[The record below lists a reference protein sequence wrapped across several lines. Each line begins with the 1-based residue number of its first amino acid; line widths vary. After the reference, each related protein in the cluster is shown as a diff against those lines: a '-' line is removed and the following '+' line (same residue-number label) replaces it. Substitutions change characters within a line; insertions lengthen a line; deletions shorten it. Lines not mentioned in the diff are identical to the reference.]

1 MKKNI
6 DIQDLIDSVVDA
18 LAELRDAQQTLE
30 NAQEA
35 DDSFEDVQAA
45 QEALNTAEETLNG
58 LAQEQALLEE
68 LAGNGGDIQHDGKW
82 YPAYLI
88 HEGNM
93 EAEIRQIIEASYDMD
108 SLPDVIKNNIDWD
121 GVKSDCEAGYGVVDF
136 GGETYYYYR

>member
-6 DIQDLIDSVVDA
+6 DIQYLIDSVVDA

-30 NAQEA
+30 NAQET
-35 DDSFEDVQAA
+35 DDSFEEVQAA
-45 QEALNTAEETLNG
+45 QNAVNEAEETINALSKE
-58 LAQEQALLEE
+58 QELLEE
-68 LAGNGGDIQHDGKW
+68 LAGYGGDIQYEGKW

-93 EAEIRQIIEASYDMD
+93 EAEIRQIIEDSYDMD

-121 GVKSDCEAGYGVVDF
+121 GVKSDCEVDYTEVDF
-136 GGETYYYYR
+136 VGETYYYR